1 MECYKEKERNDGT
14 EAATCA
20 NGSSWGYVSHAWAVE
35 DNDLGYL
42 LSERIIGVV
51 ENQAEAKSGQI

>member
-1 MECYKEKERNDGT
+1 MECYKEKERNDGS

-51 ENQAEAKSGQI
+51 EN